1 VTPGDVLGAAG
12 IVPATLAAHGVGG
25 PADLPVPLLYSIVGA
40 TWALTLSFVVLV
52 FAWREPRFT
61 VEPEQARG
69 RRPWLAAVGLGLAA
83 WLVWLLVF
91 GPDDRTAIGLRAVYI
106 YWWVGLVPVA
116 LLFGDVWRDLSP
128 WRTCQAFVGRMIRR
142 PDGVAGY
149 PEAVGYWPAAVGIF
163 SFVWLELASP
173 DPSSI
178 TAVRT
183 WVALYSATMLIGGVV
198 FGPRWFDRAD
208 PFDVYSSL
216 VARLGRW
223 RLASTPTASGLVPL
237 LGTLVGST
245 AFDSFTGTASWQR
258 VDRSV
263 LESSLWLL
271 GFCATVSVLFGLASM
286 ATGGVTLRQRLL
298 LPRLYAHSL
307 VPIAVGYVLAHYLTL
322 LLEVLSAYPTPLAVV
337 KVLFV
342 VTGHVLAV
350 VAAHDCA
357 LRVLPSGHRLTG
369 QLGMLLLMVAITYT
383 GLFLLLAA

>member
-1 VTPGDVLGAAG
+1 VTLSAS
-12 IVPATLAAHGVGG
+12 LAAHGVGG

-52 FAWREPRFT
+52 FAWREPKFSAKA
-61 VEPEQARG
+61 EPSRA
-69 RRPWLAAVGLGLAA
+69 RRPWLAVVGLGLAT
-83 WLVWLLVF
+83 WLVFLLF
-91 GPDDRTAIGLRAVYI
+91 LGPDNGTATGLRAVYI
-106 YWWVGLVPVA
+106 YLWVGLVPVA
-116 LLFGDVWRDLSP
+116 LVLGDVWRDVSP
-128 WRTCQAFVGRMIRR
+128 FRTLQALVGRVTRK
-142 PDGVAGY
+142 PDGVARY
-149 PEAVGYWPAAVGIF
+149 PNALGYWPAAVGIF

-178 TAVRT
+178 TAVRV
-183 WVALYSATMLIGGVV
+183 WVASYGAVMLIGGFV

-208 PFDVYSSL
+208 PFDVYSTL

-223 RLASTPTASGLVPL
+223 RLASTPAGPGLVAL

-245 AFDSFTGTASWQR
+245 AFDSFTGTAHWQR

-271 GFCATVSVLFGLASM
+271 MFCATVAVLFSLAAL
-286 ATGGVTLRQRLL
+286 ATGGVTPRERLL
-298 LPRLYAHSL
+298 LPRMYAHSL

-322 LLEVLSAYPTPLAVV
+322 LLDVLASYPTSLAVL
-337 KVLFV
+337 KVLFIV
-342 VTGHVLAV
+342 AGHLLAV

-357 LRVLPSGHRLTG
+357 LRVLPGQHRLTG

-383 GLFLLLAA
+383 GLFLLLTG

>member
-1 VTPGDVLGAAG
+1 M
-12 IVPATLAAHGVGG
+12 AHGVGG
-25 PADLPVPLLYSIVGA
+25 AADLPVPLLYSIVGA

-52 FAWREPRFT
+52 FAWREPRFSAEA
-61 VEPEQARG
+61 EPARA
-69 RRPWLAAVGLGLAA
+69 RRPWLAVIGLGLAA
-83 WLVWLLVF
+83 WLVVVLF
-91 GPDDRTAIGLRAVYI
+91 FAPDDGSGLRAVYI
-106 YWWVGLVPVA
+106 YLWVGLVPLA

-128 WRTCQAFVGRMIRR
+128 FRTLQALVGRLIRK
-142 PDGVAGY
+142 PAGMARY
-149 PEAVGYWPAAVGIF
+149 PEALGYWPASAGIF

-178 TAVRT
+178 TAVRAWAT
-183 WVALYSATMLIGGVV
+183 LYAAAMLIGGVV

-208 PFDVYSSL
+208 PFDVYSAL

-223 RLASTPTASGLVPL
+223 RLASTPTSAGLVAL

-245 AFDSFTGTASWQR
+245 AFDSFTGAAYWQR
-258 VDRSV
+258 VDRTA

-271 GFCATVSVLFGLASM
+271 AFCITVAVLFSLA
-286 ATGGVTLRQRLL
+286 AVTTGGVTRRQRML

-322 LLEVLSAYPTPLAVV
+322 LLDVLSAYPTPLAVV

-357 LRVLPSGHRLTG
+357 LRVLPAGHRLTG

-383 GLFLLLAA
+383 GLFLLLTA

>member
-1 VTPGDVLGAAG
+1 VTL
-12 IVPATLAAHGVGG
+12 PATLAAHGVGG

-52 FAWREPRFT
+52 FAWREPKFSAE
-61 VEPEQARG
+61 VEQPRA
-69 RRPWLAAVGLGLAA
+69 RRPWLAAVGLALAV
-83 WLVWLLVF
+83 WLVFLL
-91 GPDDRTAIGLRAVYI
+91 GPGERTATGLRAVYI
-106 YWWVGLVPVA
+106 YLWVGVVPLA
-116 LLFGDVWRDLSP
+116 LIFGDVWRDLSP
-128 WRTCQAFVGRMIRR
+128 WRTIQAFVGRLTRR
-142 PDGVAGY
+142 PDGVVRY
-149 PEAVGYWPAAVGIF
+149 PGALGYWPAAAGIF

-173 DPSSI
+173 DPTSVS
-178 TAVRT
+178 AVRV
-183 WVALYSATMLIGGVV
+183 WVAAYAVAMLVGGLV

-208 PFDVYSSL
+208 PFDVYSTV

-223 RLASTPTASGLVPL
+223 RLASTPPAAGLVPL
-237 LGTLVGST
+237 LATLVGST
-245 AFDSFTGTASWQR
+245 AFDSFTGTTYWQR

-263 LESSLWLL
+263 LESSLWLF
-271 GFCATVSVLFGLASM
+271 GFCATVAALFALAAM
-286 ATGGVTLRQRLL
+286 ATGGVSHRQRLL

-322 LLEVLSAYPTPLAVV
+322 LLDVLAAYPTPLAVV

-342 VTGHVLAV
+342 VSGHLLAV

-357 LRVLPSGHRLTG
+357 LRVLPADHRLTG

>member
-1 VTPGDVLGAAG
+1 VTL
-12 IVPATLAAHGVGG
+12 PASLAAHGVGG

-52 FAWREPRFT
+52 FAWREPRFSA
-61 VEPEQARG
+61 EPEPTRA
-69 RRPWLAAVGLGLAA
+69 RRPWLSLVGLGLASWMTYA
-83 WLVWLLVF
+83 LFLGSDASREAGV
-91 GPDDRTAIGLRAVYI
+91 RAFYI
-106 YWWVGLVPVA
+106 DLWVGLVPIA
-116 LLFGDVWRDLSP
+116 LVFGDVWRDLSP
-128 WRTCQAFVGRMIRR
+128 FRTLQALVGRVTRM
-142 PDGVAGY
+142 PDGLARY
-149 PEAVGYWPAAVGIF
+149 PEALGYWPAAAGIF

-173 DPSSI
+173 DPSSM
-178 TAVRT
+178 TAVRA
-183 WVALYSATMLIGGVV
+183 WLALYAGLMLIGGVV

-208 PFDVYSSL
+208 PFDVYSSV

-223 RLASTPTASGLVPL
+223 RLASTPRGAGLVAL

-245 AFDSFTGTASWQR
+245 AFDSFTGTAYWQR

-271 GFCATVSVLFGLASM
+271 VFCATVAVLFSLA
-286 ATGGVTLRQRLL
+286 AGTTGGVTRRQRLL

-322 LLEVLSAYPTPLAVV
+322 LLGVVSDYPTPLAVV

-357 LRVLPSGHRLTG
+357 LRVLPAGHRLTG
-369 QLGMLLLMVAITYT
+369 QLGMLLLVVAITYT

>member
-1 VTPGDVLGAAG
+1 VTL
-12 IVPATLAAHGVGG
+12 PAVLAAHGVGG
-25 PADLPVPLLYSIVGA
+25 PSDLPVPLLYSIVGA

-52 FAWREPRFT
+52 FAWREPRFSAEPV
-61 VEPEQARG
+61 VE
-69 RRPWLAAVGLGLAA
+69 RPRIPLLAGLGIAYA
-83 WLVWLLVF
+83 VF
-91 GPDDRTAIGLRAVYI
+91 VAVDLFAGSASDALRAVYVNV
-106 YWWVGLVPVA
+106 WVGLVPLA
-116 LLFGDVWRDLSP
+116 LLFGHVWRDLSP
-128 WRTCQAFVGRMIRR
+128 WRTLQAFAGRATGR
-142 PDGVAGY
+142 PDGLLRY
-149 PEAVGYWPAAVGIF
+149 PDSLGYWPAAAGIF

-178 TAVRT
+178 TAVRA
-183 WVALYSATMLIGGVV
+183 WVATYAVAMVIGGVA

-208 PFDVYSSL
+208 PLDVYSAV
-216 VARLGRW
+216 VARFGRW
-223 RLASTPTASGLVPL
+223 RLASTPTAAGLVAL
-237 LGTLVGST
+237 LSTLVGST
-245 AFDSFTGTASWQR
+245 AFDSFTGTVYWQR
-258 VDRSV
+258 SDRSV

-271 GFCATVSVLFGLASM
+271 GFCATVGSLFALAAM

-322 LLEVLSAYPTPLAVV
+322 LLDVLSGYPTPLAVV

-357 LRVLPSGHRLTG
+357 LRVLPAGNRLTG

-383 GLFLLLAA
+383 GLFLLLSA

>member
-1 VTPGDVLGAAG
+1 MILPAG
-12 IVPATLAAHGVGG
+12 LTAHGLGG
-25 PADLPVPLLYSIVGA
+25 AADLPVPLLYSIVGA

-52 FAWREPRFT
+52 FAWREPRFSAEA
-61 VEPEQARG
+61 EPTRA
-69 RRPWLAAVGLGLAA
+69 RRPWLAAIGLGLTA
-83 WLVWLLVF
+83 WLAFLLFFAPAV
-91 GPDDRTAIGLRAVYI
+91 GADTGLRAVYI
-106 YWWVGLVPVA
+106 YLWVGLVPVA
-116 LLFGDVWRDLSP
+116 LLFGDVWHDLSP
-128 WRTCQAFVGRMIRR
+128 FRSLQALAGRVTRK
-142 PDGVAGY
+142 PAGLVRY
-149 PEAVGYWPAAVGIF
+149 PETLGYWPAAAGIF

-178 TAVRT
+178 TAVRA
-183 WVALYSATMLIGGVV
+183 WVALYAGLMLIGGVV

-208 PFDVYSSL
+208 PFDVYSTL

-223 RLASTPTASGLVPL
+223 RLASTPAGAGLVAL

-245 AFDSFTGTASWQR
+245 AFDSFTGTAYWQR

-263 LESSLWLL
+263 LETSLWLL
-271 GFCATVSVLFGLASM
+271 VFCATVAVLFSLA
-286 ATGGVTLRQRLL
+286 AVTTGGVTRRQRLL

-322 LLEVLSAYPTPLAVV
+322 LLDVVSEYPTPLAVV

-342 VTGHVLAV
+342 VTGHLLAV

-357 LRVLPSGHRLTG
+357 LRVLPVGHRLTG

-383 GLFLLLAA
+383 GLFLLLTA

>member
-1 VTPGDVLGAAG
+1 MTL
-12 IVPATLAAHGVGG
+12 PASLAAHGVGG
-25 PADLPVPLLYSIVGA
+25 AADLPVPLLYSIVGA

-52 FAWREPRFT
+52 FAWREPRFSA
-61 VEPEQARG
+61 EPEQTRA
-69 RRPWLAAVGLGLAA
+69 RRPWLSLVGLGLASWMTYA
-83 WLVWLLVF
+83 LFLGSDASREAGV
-91 GPDDRTAIGLRAVYI
+91 RAFYVDL
-106 YWWVGLVPVA
+106 WVGLVPIA
-116 LLFGDVWRDLSP
+116 LVFGDVWRDLSP
-128 WRTCQAFVGRMIRR
+128 FRTLQALVGRVTRK
-142 PDGVAGY
+142 PAGLARY
-149 PEAVGYWPAAVGIF
+149 PEALGYWPAAAGIF

-178 TAVRT
+178 TAVRA
-183 WVALYSATMLIGGVV
+183 WVALYAGLMLIGGVV

-208 PFDVYSSL
+208 PFDVYSSV

-223 RLASTPTASGLVPL
+223 RLASTPSGAGLVAL

-245 AFDSFTGTASWQR
+245 AFDSFTGTAYWQR
-258 VDRSV
+258 LDRSV
-263 LESSLWLL
+263 LESSLWLFA
-271 GFCATVSVLFGLASM
+271 FCATVVVLFSLA
-286 ATGGVTLRQRLL
+286 AGTTGGVTRRQRLL

-322 LLEVLSAYPTPLAVV
+322 LLGVVSDYPTSLAVV

-357 LRVLPSGHRLTG
+357 LRVLPVGHRLTG

-383 GLFLLLAA
+383 GLFLLLTA

>member
-1 VTPGDVLGAAG
+1 VTLTAS
-12 IVPATLAAHGVGG
+12 LAAHGVGG
-25 PADLPVPLLYSIVGA
+25 PGDLPVPLLYSIVGA

-52 FAWREPRFT
+52 FAWREPRFSG
-61 VEPEQARG
+61 EPEPARG
-69 RRPWLAAVGLGLAA
+69 RRPWLSLVGLGLASWMTGA
-83 WLVWLLVF
+83 LFLGSAASREAGV
-91 GPDDRTAIGLRAVYI
+91 RAFYVDL
-106 YWWVGLVPVA
+106 WVGLVPVA
-116 LLFGDVWRDLSP
+116 LLLGDVWRDLSP
-128 WRTCQAFVGRMIRR
+128 WRTIQALVGRVTRR
-142 PDGVAGY
+142 PDGVAAY

-163 SFVWLELASP
+163 AFVWLELASP

-183 WVALYSATMLIGGVV
+183 WVVLYSAAMLCGGVV

-245 AFDSFTGTASWQR
+245 AFDSFTGTASWQG

-271 GFCATVSVLFGLASM
+271 GFCATVSVLFALAAM

-322 LLEVLSAYPTPLAVV
+322 LLDVVSAYPTPLAVV

-357 LRVLPSGHRLTG
+357 LRVLPAHHRLTG
-369 QLGMLLLMVAITYT
+369 QLSMLLLMVAITYT
-383 GLFLLLAA
+383 GLFLLLTA

>member
-1 VTPGDVLGAAG
+1 V
-12 IVPATLAAHGVGG
+12 TLAATLSGHGVGG

-40 TWALTLSFVVLV
+40 TWALTLSFVVLI
-52 FAWREPRFT
+52 FAWREPRFM

-69 RRPWLAAVGLGLAA
+69 RRPWLAAVGLGLAV
-83 WLVWLLVF
+83 WLVWLLF
-91 GPDDRTAIGLRAVYI
+91 GPGDGTAGLRAMYI
-106 YWWVGLVPVA
+106 YLWVGLVPVA
-116 LLFGDVWRDLSP
+116 LLLGDVWRDLSP
-128 WRTCQAFVGRMIRR
+128 WRTIQAFVGRMTQR
-142 PDGVAGY
+142 PDGVVRY
-149 PEAVGYWPAAVGIF
+149 PEGVGYWPAAAGIF

-178 TAVRT
+178 TAVRA
-183 WVALYSATMLIGGVV
+183 WVVLYSAAMVSGGVV

-208 PFDVYSSL
+208 PFDVYSTL

-237 LGTLVGST
+237 LATLVGST

-271 GFCATVSVLFGLASM
+271 GFCGTVSALFALAAM

-322 LLEVLSAYPTPLAVV
+322 LLDVLSAYPAPLAVL

-350 VAAHDCA
+350 IAAHDCA
-357 LRVLPSGHRLTG
+357 LRVLPAGHRLTG
-369 QLGMLLLMVAITYT
+369 QLNMLLLMVAITYT

>member
-1 VTPGDVLGAAG
+1 MTL
-12 IVPATLAAHGVGG
+12 PATLAAHGVGG
-25 PADLPVPLLYSIVGA
+25 PSDLPVPLLYSIVGA

-52 FAWREPRFT
+52 FAWREPRFSA
-61 VEPEQARG
+61 EPEQPTG
-69 RRPWLAAVGLGLAA
+69 RRPWLAMVGFVLAG
-83 WLVWLLVF
+83 WLLF
-91 GPDDRTAIGLRAVYI
+91 MLGPDERTATALRAVYI
-106 YWWVGLVPVA
+106 YLWVGLVPLA
-116 LLFGDVWRDLSP
+116 LVFGDAWRDLSP
-128 WRTCQAFVGRMIRR
+128 WRTIQAFVGRVTRR
-142 PDGVAGY
+142 PDGLARY
-149 PEAVGYWPAAVGIF
+149 PDALGYWPAAVGIF

-178 TAVRT
+178 AAVRA
-183 WVALYSATMLIGGVV
+183 WVASYAVAMLIGGVV

-223 RLASTPTASGLVPL
+223 RLASTPTAPGLVPL
-237 LGTLVGST
+237 LAALVGST
-245 AFDSFTGTASWQR
+245 AFDSFTGTAYWQR
-258 VDRSV
+258 ADRSV
-263 LESSLWLL
+263 VESSLWLL
-271 GFCATVSVLFGLASM
+271 GFCATVAVLFALAAM

-298 LPRLYAHSL
+298 LPRLYGHSL
-307 VPIAVGYVLAHYLTL
+307 APIAVGYVLAHYLTL

-357 LRVLPSGHRLTG
+357 LRVLPTGNRLTG

-383 GLFLLLAA
+383 GLFLLLTA

>member
-1 VTPGDVLGAAG
+1 VTPGDVLGVAG
-12 IVPATLAAHGVGG
+12 IVPTSLAAHGVGG

-61 VEPEQARG
+61 VEPEQARA
-69 RRPWLAAVGLGLAA
+69 RRPWLAAVGLGLTALLA
-83 WLVWLLVF
+83 WLLFF
-91 GPDDRTAIGLRAVYI
+91 GSDDRTAVGLRAVYI
-106 YWWVGLVPVA
+106 DLWVGLVPVA

-128 WRTCQAFVGRMIRR
+128 WRTIQAFVGRVTRR
-142 PDGVAGY
+142 PDGVAAY
-149 PEAVGYWPAAVGIF
+149 PEAVGYWPAAVGVF
-163 SFVWLELASP
+163 AFVWLELASP

-183 WVALYSATMLIGGVV
+183 WVVLYSAAMLCGGVV

-258 VDRSV
+258 ADRSV

-271 GFCATVSVLFGLASM
+271 GFCATVSVLFALAAM

-322 LLEVLSAYPTPLAVV
+322 LLDVLSAYPTPLAVV

-357 LRVLPSGHRLTG
+357 LRVLPAHHRLTG
-369 QLGMLLLMVAITYT
+369 QLSMLLLMVAITYT
-383 GLFLLLAA
+383 GLFLLLTA